1 MAHMRGATATQAVLR
16 TFVPTAV
23 LTRSVSTSTAGC
35 MAGHNWA
42 FFGAPGVGK
51 GTFASKV
58 APKVGI
64 PTISTGDLVRAE
76 IKEGTDLGNAVQVS
90 GPECCRVVGVPIATS
105 RLACCW
111 GVGGH
116 RTRRAGRG
124 FYHSGY
130 GTHGIVGGRGH
141 RSLTPVCL
149 RSTSAWI
156 NRTARTAS
164 SWCVPS
170 PASRALLC

>member
-1 MAHMRGATATQAVLR
+1 
-16 TFVPTAV
+16 
-23 LTRSVSTSTAGC
+23 

-90 GPECCRVVGVPIATS
+90 GPGC
-105 RLACCW
+105 
-111 GVGGH
+111 
-116 RTRRAGRG
+116 
-124 FYHSGY
+124 
-130 GTHGIVGGRGH
+130 
-141 RSLTPVCL
+141 
-149 RSTSAWI
+149 
-156 NRTARTAS
+156 
-164 SWCVPS
+164 
-170 PASRALLC
+170 